1 MIRRSIA
8 ATLVLLCTVLCAGP
22 ARTAPASDVPATVT
36 IVYQPGISYAT
47 LIVMHQRGTLEKL
60 YPGTKF
66 DWRVLANG
74 SAIRDGFLAGQ
85 IQIGAGGAGPFLVGW
100 DKGVGYRLVASMN
113 EMNLYLV
120 AKDPKIKSIKD
131 LTASSKIGVPS
142 PDAIQAVA
150 MRKAAQDQLGNAHFF
165 DASFVAIAH
174 PLGVQALAA
183 GQLDAHFT
191 SPPFQ
196 QEEIDSGGHVVLKS
210 YDVMGKATFNS
221 IYTTEPFAKDHPQF
235 MIAFA
240 KAIEETTKFIISQP
254 DETAELLAK
263 DADSKVPAAQFKK
276 WMASPDITWTTTPHG
291 FMKVARF
298 MQQIGFI
305 GRVPASMSE
314 LELPLLKG
322 AGD

>member
-8 ATLVLLCTVLCAGP
+8 TALALSCAVLYAGP
-22 ARTAPASDVPATVT
+22 ARTAPASDAPATVT
-36 IVYQPGISYAT
+36 IVYQPGIGYAT
-47 LIVMHQRGTLEKL
+47 LIVMHQRGTLEKM

-66 DWRVLANG
+66 DWRALANG

-100 DKGVGYRLVASMN
+100 DKGVGYRLVAAMN

-131 LTASSKIGVPS
+131 LSASSKIGVPS

-150 MRKAAQDQLGNAHFF
+150 LRKAAQDQLGNAHFF
-165 DASFVAIAH
+165 DTSFVAIAH
-174 PLGVQALAA
+174 PLGVVALAA

-196 QEEIDSGGHVVLKS
+196 QEELDSGDHVILKS
-210 YDVMGKATFNS
+210 YDVMGKSTFNS
-221 IYTTEPFAKDHPQF
+221 IYTTEAFAKEHPQF
-235 MIAFA
+235 MSAFSR
-240 KAIEETTKFIISQP
+240 AIEETTKFIVSRP
-254 DETAELLAK
+254 DETADLLAK
-263 DADSKVPAAQFKK
+263 DADNKVPAAQFKK
-276 WMASPDITWTTTPHG
+276 WLSSPDITFTTTPHG
-291 FMKVARF
+291 FLKVARF

-305 GRVPASMSE
+305 GRAPASISE
-314 LELPLLKG
+314 LELPSLKG
-322 AGD
+322 EGD